1 MKRFVLPFLLVLA
14 VAGAVVL
21 ATGRLP
27 TPSGAPSRTVV
38 LSMRNYAYND
48 SNPTL
53 VFDAGERVRFLLRN
67 DEDTPVKH
75 NFGIEGLGVPCGRDL
90 LPGETREVDVTF
102 RRPGEYAYVCCTHR
116 GMGGRLIVRP
126 R

>member
-27 TPSGAPSRTVV
+27 APSGAPSRTVV
-38 LSMRNYAYND
+38 LTMRNYAYND

-53 VFDAGERVRFLLRN
+53 VFHAGERVRFVLRN

-75 NFGIEGLGVPCGRDL
+75 SFGIEGLGVPCGRDL
-90 LPGETREVDVTF
+90 LPGETREVVVTF
-102 RRPGEYAYVCCTHR
+102 RRPGEYAYACCTHR
-116 GMGGRLIVRP
+116 GMGGRLVVR
-126 R
+126 RR